1 MSAMTAAS
9 AAHVLLPALSG
20 TELTQSLTSFEE
32 FVSGRILIW
41 LLLAVGLYLTIRT
54 RGVQVRLFGRAVHL
68 VARSRHQPVEL
79 PGLRHRVG
87 RTRGHR

>member
-9 AAHVLLPALSG
+9 AAHVFLPALSG

-54 RGVQVRLFGRAVHL
+54 CGVQVRLFGRAVHL
-68 VARSRHQPVEL
+68 VARSRHQRGSL
-79 PGLRHRVG
+79 SSFQAF
-87 RTRGHR
+87 GHR